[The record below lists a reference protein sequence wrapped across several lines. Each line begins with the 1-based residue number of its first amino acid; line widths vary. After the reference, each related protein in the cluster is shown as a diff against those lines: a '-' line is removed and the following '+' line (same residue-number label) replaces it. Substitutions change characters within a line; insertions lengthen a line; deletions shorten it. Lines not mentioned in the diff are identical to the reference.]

1 MGFTL
6 EGCLGLSSLLG
17 TEVVTGKN
25 QLGKSIKKV
34 SYLESTNISEIE
46 KYCKDSAQLVIATF
60 SEIKNDVIKQC
71 KVIETLAKNGNV
83 GLVLVRV
90 GTVLP
95 AVDDKVI
102 SIAKEYNFPIIISG
116 DRAASLG
123 DIIAEINRKIF
134 YGSKENFQNR
144 LISNSIFHLLNFEKY
159 DNFQTALREAAIANE
174 FQAIIISPDFNPILS
189 IETRHK
195 ASITEVVE
203 AWRNNANK
211 TGEGVYTA
219 KDINGVL
226 TYWGPINIGEERNF
240 LLLVDNN
247 DYYTVEEIA
256 KLAEIIEISA
266 LMWKYTPENDSKAEI
281 IKALRRGNR
290 SLAYTLNNEAKIE
303 EKQII
308 SVFYIKGLR
317 EIDLDG
323 KVQEFIKKGLEFI
336 RVSEGLETYG
346 IILSK
351 ATVGKK
357 NKEEERQICLEFYSD
372 LDELE
377 EGRVFQV
384 TGIEGIEGAIEAYQL
399 INETS
404 HFVESVYPKR
414 KVFSKFELSLVRN
427 CVGMELQGGTIKKT
441 YLELLKPLG
450 EVGEVKE
457 KQLIETLET
466 FILDTGL
473 NNNKT
478 AEVLNI
484 HANTVQYRLKRADD
498 LLGAEIST
506 NRIVPSLTVALA
518 LRRLNKNR

>member
-6 EGCLGLSSLLG
+6 EECLGLSALLG
-17 TEVVTGKN
+17 TEIITGKS

-34 SYLESTNISEIE
+34 SYLESTNVSEIE

-60 SEIKNDVIKQC
+60 SEIKNDVLKQC
-71 KVIETLAKNGNV
+71 KVIESLARNENV
-83 GLVLVRV
+83 GLILLRV
-90 GTVLP
+90 GTVLNS
-95 AVDDKVI
+95 VDEKVI
-102 SIAKEYNFPIIISG
+102 SIAKEYNFPIITSK
-116 DRAASLG
+116 DSEASLG
-123 DIIAEINRKIF
+123 DVIAEINRKIF

-189 IETRHK
+189 IETRHR
-195 ASITEVVE
+195 ATIAEAVE

-219 KDINGVL
+219 KDIKGVL
-226 TYWGPINIGEERNF
+226 TYWGPINIGEESNF

-247 DYYTVEEIA
+247 DYYTVGEIA

-266 LMWKYTPENDSKAEI
+266 LMWKYSPDSDSKAEM

-290 SLAYTLNNEAKIE
+290 SLAYTLNNDARINE
-303 EKQII
+303 EQII
-308 SVFYIKGLR
+308 SVFFIKGVEDADLDKKVQKYIK
-317 EIDLDG
+317 E
-323 KVQEFIKKGLEFI
+323 GLEFV
-336 RVSEGLETYG
+336 RVNEGLETYG
-346 IILSK
+346 VILSK
-351 ATVGKK
+351 AAVGKK
-357 NKEEERQICLEFYSD
+357 NKEEERQVCLEFYSEIGESKD
-372 LDELE
+372 
-377 EGRVFQV
+377 RAVFQV
-384 TGIEGIEGAIEAYQL
+384 TGIEGIEGTIEAFQL

-404 HFVESVYPKR
+404 HFVESVYPNR
-414 KVFSKFELSLVRN
+414 MVFSKFELSLVRN

-441 YLELLKPLG
+441 YLDLLKPLE
-450 EVGEVKE
+450 EVGDIKE
-457 KQLIETLET
+457 KQLLETLET

-473 NNNKT
+473 NSNKT
-478 AEVLNI
+478 AEVLKI